1 MLAEIV
7 RHGRVDRAEQLLGLC
22 VEIMGRHTHAVDD
35 GALLVAVQQPDDAFL
50 QIVRQQILDLL
61 GVGKPVVIVHILLH
75 GFDVRGEL
83 VRIIQALRERDA
95 VLRGLPDA
103 LHGFDL
109 RLDVAGRFA
118 GGGVQEIGDAG
129 DDGKHD
135 EHAHDT

>member
-1 MLAEIV
+1 MRYVLTGDSDCPIA
-7 RHGRVDRAEQLLGLC
+7 QL
-22 VEIMGRHTHAVDD
+22 
-35 GALLVAVQQPDDAFL
+35 ALL
-50 QIVRQQILDLL
+50 
-61 GVGKPVVIVHILLH
+61 
-75 GFDVRGEL
+75 RGES